1 MVGWGLTCSWLI
13 SLSMWSF
20 WFYHY
25 INSKFQNLCHAD
37 NKYLQAKDVCKCHIY
52 LSYIKLIIL
61 ICPWTVS
68 LFSFPKYFPVVHII
82 IQITHPLPGWSIHT
96 VYLYYDNQQIHDFLL
111 HIHFYLI
118 FFEEEI
124 KPCFS
129 KLRIT
134 HFIFLVR
141 TMAYTTCREFIIMS
155 K

>member
-1 MVGWGLTCSWLI
+1 M
-13 SLSMWSF
+13 
-20 WFYHY
+20 
-25 INSKFQNLCHAD
+25 
-37 NKYLQAKDVCKCHIY
+37 
-52 LSYIKLIIL
+52 
-61 ICPWTVS
+61 
-68 LFSFPKYFPVVHII
+68 YF
-82 IQITHPLPGWSIHT
+82 
-96 VYLYYDNQQIHDFLL
+96 DNQQNHELLL

-141 TMAYTTCREFIIMS
+141 TMAYTTCSREFIIMS